1 MFNCSD
7 FVDYIGPGAV
17 RLAAASQFTGMPLKL
32 KKKKY
37 PLSIIIQNF
46 GIRRAAE
53 QLVIYKHDRGFELG
67 FTERQLQ
74 LSSQSDN

>member
-7 FVDYIGPGAV
+7 FVDYIGAV
-17 RLAAASQFTGMPLKL
+17 RLAAGSQFTGMPLKL
-32 KKKKY
+32 KKKKKY
-37 PLSIIIQNF
+37 QLSIIIQNF

-74 LSSQSDN
+74 LSSQSEN